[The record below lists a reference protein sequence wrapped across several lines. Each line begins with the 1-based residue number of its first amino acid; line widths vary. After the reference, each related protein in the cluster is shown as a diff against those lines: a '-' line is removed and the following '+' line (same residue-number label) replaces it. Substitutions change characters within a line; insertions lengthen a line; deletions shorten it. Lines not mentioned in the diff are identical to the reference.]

1 MTTERSRA
9 IAPSLG
15 SRRIA
20 RGNWP
25 VTLTRVARVTVA
37 IPALIGVVAWL
48 TLIPVLLLTFL
59 FLQPLLVIGIAMFLI
74 AAASGGRTL
83 LLQHYR
89 TGDVV
94 YSAGEPSDF
103 IYLVRSGQLEGTAA
117 GPDTGK
123 IRKFGPGDHFGVHAL
138 LAHGRQDYTVRA
150 LSDSEVIRIDPVD
163 LTGFLDVPQL
173 DKILRELV
181 EARLTDLTHTH
192 S

>member
-1 MTTERSRA
+1 
-9 IAPSLG
+9 
-15 SRRIA
+15 
-20 RGNWP
+20 
-25 VTLTRVARVTVA
+25 
-37 IPALIGVVAWL
+37 
-48 TLIPVLLLTFL
+48 
-59 FLQPLLVIGIAMFLI
+59 MFLI